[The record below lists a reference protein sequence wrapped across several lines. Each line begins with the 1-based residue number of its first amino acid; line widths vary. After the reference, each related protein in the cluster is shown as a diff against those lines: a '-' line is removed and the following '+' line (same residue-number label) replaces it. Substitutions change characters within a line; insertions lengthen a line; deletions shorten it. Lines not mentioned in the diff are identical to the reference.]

1 METYDYHMDENK
13 TFLLASIEL
22 LEETLPAWIINERE
36 KQEEYEKEK
45 RFDEQLLFTIY
56 RQLIDAVKYLHS
68 QNIMHR
74 NLKPEN
80 IMKKSNKMIWKI
92 IDFGFIKKVGSP
104 E

>member
-1 METYDYHMDENK
+1 MDENK

>member
-1 METYDYHMDENK
+1 MDENK

-74 NLKPEN
+74 DLKPDN

-92 IDFGFIKKVGSP
+92 IDFGFIKYVDNP